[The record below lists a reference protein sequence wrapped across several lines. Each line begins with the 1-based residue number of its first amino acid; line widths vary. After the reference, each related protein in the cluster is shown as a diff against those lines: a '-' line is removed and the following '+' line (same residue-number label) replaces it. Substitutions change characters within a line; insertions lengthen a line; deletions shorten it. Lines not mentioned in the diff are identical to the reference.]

1 MREHAS
7 VTIRRKKWWITF
19 AQRRGLP
26 SASRM
31 AVSNQFPAAALLLL
45 LPLTQV
51 HAQST
56 TECSVGNEK
65 PTINENNLW
74 GAVVTTITMEPG
86 VTVTI
91 KNSSDSRWFAITGT
105 ELILTDS
112 LDYETENALLV
123 TLLCW
128 KGGIEVNSVIV
139 LVQVGNLNDNSPVF
153 KETNIT
159 VKVPE
164 DTKVNT
170 IIIPEDTVTASDA
183 DLDNVQ
189 YELTAIT
196 PEAID
201 YFNIHGINNPSIY
214 LRKTLDYDKYTFM
227 QLILYA
233 RDRTPGNPDGN
244 TATAT
249 INIDIQQADTKP
261 PWFQPCTFINADKK
275 VCISSGYI
283 GRVNISEKTTEP
295 LMLKPGPL
303 FAIDPDYTLN
313 EKIVY
318 SIVGGNKDDVFLLNS
333 DTGNITMNKAANTTD
348 VFILHVMATQ
358 ANNSLRYSFT
368 TVEIKVITK
377 SSHAP
382 YFENSR
388 YTGTVSAGLA
398 TLSLVM
404 DSKAPSIPLKIFA
417 ADDDFPNKLNP
428 QIMYNIQ
435 NSSDFTVTRDGLVL
449 TNTMLQSAVTITMLA
464 TATDEES
471 LQEANTVITVEIT
484 PSTGTTTLSTPTTT
498 TTSAAAGTGTTTPK
512 PSGSSS
518 ALPPGVTNT
527 ASTANSGPTKSTSS
541 VNTTTN
547 NAGTPGPTGKPVTGT
562 PSGSLIPPLVTTMKP
577 ATTKSSTSGV
587 SSMHPVVPSESRTTK
602 FPITGTNPGGTVQST
617 ALPSSPSGGPSPHLT
632 STPVA
637 SRSPRPSDPVSSQ
650 TSFTNSHQTG
660 TKDERANLRYTAQD
674 MAAVGATLAVCLLIT
689 LLGLG
694 FIVRKQCRHTIERL
708 VGKKRGEDLVEDLS
722 NQGYQDDKNPLWSTK
737 DNASLRSDTSENGTP
752 VVQQQSNGF
761 LPPEPAVESSIATA
775 SATIK
780 GGEETK
786 EGKDTDSDKEV
797 KSILTKDRKTA
808 DDGYKAVWFK
818 DEIDPDTKDDVV
830 VIEDQVEEEVDS
842 DEDKNEDDEED
853 EQGSQHGDPVGSF
866 ILDRAQLQATDGN
879 LKPDQDA
886 DTGDDILL

>member
-1 MREHAS
+1 MGEHAS

-19 AQRRGLP
+19 AKRRGLP

-51 HAQST
+51 LAQST

-65 PTINENNLW
+65 PTINENNLP
-74 GAVVTTITMEPG
+74 GAVVTTITMKPG

-91 KNSSDSRWFAITGT
+91 ENSSDSRWFAINGT

-112 LDYETENALLV
+112 LDYETEDTLLG

-128 KGGIEVNSVIV
+128 KGGVEVNSVTV
-139 LVQVGNLNDNSPVF
+139 VVQVGNLNDNSPVF

-159 VKVPE
+159 VEVPE

-170 IIIPEDTVTASDA
+170 IVIPEASVTASDA
-183 DLDNVQ
+183 DPDNIQ

-196 PEAID
+196 PEATD
-201 YFNIHGINNPSIY
+201 YFNIQGINNPSIY
-214 LRKTLDYDKYTFM
+214 LRKTLDYDKYKFM

-233 RDRTPGNPDGN
+233 RDREPGNPDGN

-249 INIDIQQADTKP
+249 INIDIQQTDTKP
-261 PWFQPCTFINADKK
+261 PWFQPCTFINADRK

-295 LMLKPGPL
+295 LSLKPGPL
-303 FAIDPDYTLN
+303 SAIDPDYTLN

-348 VFILHVMATQ
+348 TFILHVMATQ
-358 ANNSLRYSFT
+358 ANNALRYSFT
-368 TVEIKVITK
+368 TVEIKVIAK
-377 SSHAP
+377 SNYAP

-417 ADDDFPNKLNP
+417 ADDDFPTKLNP

-449 TNTMLQSAVTITMLA
+449 TNTMLQSATTITVLA
-464 TATDEES
+464 TAIDEES
-471 LQEANTVITVEIT
+471 LQEANTVITVEVT
-484 PSTGTTTLSTPTTT
+484 PSTGTTTLPTPTTT

-518 ALPPGVTNT
+518 ASPPGVTNT
-527 ASTANSGPTKSTSS
+527 AATANSGATKSTSS
-541 VNTTTN
+541 VNMTTN
-547 NAGTPGPTGKPVTGT
+547 SAGTPGPTGKPV
-562 PSGSLIPPLVTTMKP
+562 
-577 ATTKSSTSGV
+577 
-587 SSMHPVVPSESRTTK
+587 
-602 FPITGTNPGGTVQST
+602 
-617 ALPSSPSGGPSPHLT
+617 
-632 STPVA
+632 
-637 SRSPRPSDPVSSQ
+637 
-650 TSFTNSHQTG
+650 TG

-674 MAAVGATLAVCLLIT
+674 MAALGATLAVLLVIA
-689 LLGLG
+689 LLVLGL
-694 FIVRKQCRHTIERL
+694 IVFKHCRNKAEHM
-708 VGKKRGEDLVEDLS
+708 VGIRRSEDPVEDFS

-737 DNASLRSDTSENGTP
+737 DSESLRSDTSENGTS
-752 VVQQQSNGF
+752 VVQRQSDGF
-761 LPPEPAVESSIATA
+761 PPPEPTVESSIATA
-775 SATIK
+775 SAAIK
-780 GGEETK
+780 DEEENK

-830 VIEDQVEEEVDS
+830 VIEDQVEEEDDG
-842 DEDKNEDDEED
+842 DEDKDEED
-853 EQGSQHGDPVGSF
+853 EQGSQHGDPVVSF
-866 ILDRAQLQATDGN
+866 ILDRAQLQATNGN

>member
-1 MREHAS
+1 MGEHAS

-31 AVSNQFPAAALLLL
+31 AISNQFPAAALLLL

-74 GAVVTTITMEPG
+74 GAVVTTITMKPD

-91 KNSSDSRWFAITGT
+91 ENSSDSRWFAINGT

-112 LDYETENALLV
+112 LDYETENVLLV

-128 KGGIEVNSVIV
+128 KEGIEVNSVIV

-196 PEAID
+196 PEALD

-233 RDRTPGNPDGN
+233 RDGTPGNADGN

-318 SIVGGNKDDVFLLNS
+318 SIVSGNKDDVFLLNS

-358 ANNSLRYSFT
+358 ANNALRYSFT

-428 QIMYNIQ
+428 QITYNIQ

-449 TNTMLQSAVTITMLA
+449 TNTMLQSAATITMLA

-471 LQEANTVITVEIT
+471 LQEANTVITVEVT
-484 PSTGTTTLSTPTTT
+484 PS
-498 TTSAAAGTGTTTPK
+498 
-512 PSGSSS
+512 
-518 ALPPGVTNT
+518 
-527 ASTANSGPTKSTSS
+527 
-541 VNTTTN
+541 
-547 NAGTPGPTGKPVTGT
+547 
-562 PSGSLIPPLVTTMKP
+562 
-577 ATTKSSTSGV
+577 
-587 SSMHPVVPSESRTTK
+587 
-602 FPITGTNPGGTVQST
+602 
-617 ALPSSPSGGPSPHLT
+617 
-632 STPVA
+632 
-637 SRSPRPSDPVSSQ
+637 
-650 TSFTNSHQTG
+650 TG

-737 DNASLRSDTSENGTP
+737 DNASLRSDTSENSTP
-752 VVQQQSNGF
+752 VVKQQSNGF

-780 GGEETK
+780 GGEENK

-853 EQGSQHGDPVGSF
+853 EQGSQHGDPVVSF

>member
-91 KNSSDSRWFAITGT
+91 KNSSDSRWFAINGT

-484 PSTGTTTLSTPTTT
+484 PSTGT
-498 TTSAAAGTGTTTPK
+498 
-512 PSGSSS
+512 
-518 ALPPGVTNT
+518 
-527 ASTANSGPTKSTSS
+527 
-541 VNTTTN
+541 
-547 NAGTPGPTGKPVTGT
+547 
-562 PSGSLIPPLVTTMKP
+562 
-577 ATTKSSTSGV
+577 
-587 SSMHPVVPSESRTTK
+587 
-602 FPITGTNPGGTVQST
+602 
-617 ALPSSPSGGPSPHLT
+617 
-632 STPVA
+632 
-637 SRSPRPSDPVSSQ
+637 
-650 TSFTNSHQTG
+650 
-660 TKDERANLRYTAQD
+660 KDERANLRYTAQD

-737 DNASLRSDTSENGTP
+737 DNVSLRSDTSENGTP

-853 EQGSQHGDPVGSF
+853 EQGSQHGDPVVSF

>member
-1 MREHAS
+1 
-7 VTIRRKKWWITF
+7 
-19 AQRRGLP
+19 
-26 SASRM
+26 M
-31 AVSNQFPAAALLLL
+31 AVSNQFPAVALLLL

-51 HAQST
+51 LAQST
-56 TECSVGNEK
+56 TECSVGNEN
-65 PTINENNLW
+65 PTIDENNQL
-74 GAVVTTITMEPG
+74 GAIVTTITMQPG

-91 KNSSDSRWFAITGT
+91 ENSLDSGSFTIIGT
-105 ELILTDS
+105 ELSLTKS
-112 LDYETENALLV
+112 LDYEAENVLLV

-128 KGGIEVNSVIV
+128 KGGVEVNSVNV
-139 LVQVGNLNDNSPVF
+139 VVKVGNLNDNSPSF
-153 KETNIT
+153 EETNIT
-159 VKVPE
+159 AKVPE

-170 IIIPEDTVTASDA
+170 IIIPEKSVTASDL
-183 DLDNVQ
+183 DLDNIQ

-196 PEAID
+196 PEATD
-201 YFNIHGINNPSIY
+201 YFNIQGINNPSIY
-214 LRKTLDYDKYTFM
+214 LHKTLDYDKYKFM

-233 RDRTPGNPDGN
+233 RDRAPGSADGN

-261 PWFQPCTFINADKK
+261 PWFQPCTFLNADKK

-295 LMLKPGPL
+295 LILKPGPL
-303 FAIDPDYTLN
+303 YAIDPDYTLN

-318 SIVGGNKDDVFLLNS
+318 SIVDGNKDDVFLLDS

-348 VFILHVMATQ
+348 MFILRVMATQ
-358 ANNSLRYSFT
+358 ANNALRYSFS

-428 QIMYNIQ
+428 QITYSIQ

-449 TNTMLQSAVTITMLA
+449 TNIMLQSATTITVLA

-471 LQEANTVITVEIT
+471 LQEANTVITVEVT
-484 PSTGTTTLSTPTTT
+484 PSTGTTTLPTSTTT

-518 ALPPGVTNT
+518 ASPPGVTNT
-527 ASTANSGPTKSTSS
+527 ASTSNSGPIKSTSS
-541 VNTTTN
+541 VNMTTN
-547 NAGTPGPTGKPVTGT
+547 NAGTSGPTGKPVTGT
-562 PSGSLIPPLVTTMKP
+562 PSGSLIPPLETTTQP
-577 ATTKSSTSGV
+577 ATTKSSTSAV
-587 SSMHPVVPSESRTTK
+587 SSMHPVGSSESGITK

-617 ALPSSPSGGPSPHLT
+617 APPSSPSGGPSPPLT
-632 STPVA
+632 STLVA

-660 TKDERANLRYTAQD
+660 TKDARANLQYTAQD
-674 MAAVGATLAVCLLIT
+674 MAALGATLAVLLVIALL
-689 LLGLG
+689 LLGL
-694 FIVRKQCRHTIERL
+694 IVGKHYANTIKHL
-708 VGKKRGEDLVEDLS
+708 VGKESDKDPLEDLS
-722 NQGYQDDKNPLWSTK
+722 NQGYQDDENPVWSTK
-737 DNASLRSDTSENGTP
+737 DNESLRSDTLENGTP
-752 VVQQQSNGF
+752 VGQQPSDGF
-761 LPPEPAVESSIATA
+761 LPLEPRVESTIATA
-775 SATIK
+775 SAATK
-780 GGEETK
+780 GGEENK
-786 EGKDTDSDKEV
+786 EGKDTDSNKEV
-797 KSILTKDRKTA
+797 KSILTKDRKTV

-818 DEIDPDTKDDVV
+818 DDIDPETKDDVV
-830 VIEDQVEEEVDS
+830 VLEDQVDKEDDSDGDGDRNEEE
-842 DEDKNEDDEED
+842 EDEED
-853 EQGSQHGDPVGSF
+853 EQGSQHGDPVVSF
-866 ILDRAQLQATDGN
+866 ILERAQLQATNGN

-886 DTGDDILL
+886 DTEDDILL

>member
-1 MREHAS
+1 MGEHAS

-19 AQRRGLP
+19 AKRRGLP

-51 HAQST
+51 LAQST

-65 PTINENNLW
+65 PTINENNLP
-74 GAVVTTITMEPG
+74 GAVVTTITMKPG

-91 KNSSDSRWFAITGT
+91 ENSSDSRWFAINGT

-112 LDYETENALLV
+112 LDYETEDTLLG

-128 KGGIEVNSVIV
+128 KGGVEVNSVTV
-139 LVQVGNLNDNSPVF
+139 VVQVGNLNDNSPVF

-159 VKVPE
+159 VEVPE

-170 IIIPEDTVTASDA
+170 IVIPEASVTASDA
-183 DLDNVQ
+183 DPDNIQ

-196 PEAID
+196 PEATD
-201 YFNIHGINNPSIY
+201 YFNIQGINNPSIY
-214 LRKTLDYDKYTFM
+214 LRKTLDYDKYKFM

-233 RDRTPGNPDGN
+233 RDREPGNPDGN

-249 INIDIQQADTKP
+249 INIDIQQTDTKP
-261 PWFQPCTFINADKK
+261 PWFQPCTFINADRK

-295 LMLKPGPL
+295 LSLKPGPL
-303 FAIDPDYTLN
+303 SAIDPDYTLN

-348 VFILHVMATQ
+348 TFILHVMATQ
-358 ANNSLRYSFT
+358 ANNALRYSFT
-368 TVEIKVITK
+368 TVEIKVIAK
-377 SSHAP
+377 SNYAP

-417 ADDDFPNKLNP
+417 ADDDFPTKLNP

-449 TNTMLQSAVTITMLA
+449 TNTMLQSATTITVLA
-464 TATDEES
+464 TAIDEES
-471 LQEANTVITVEIT
+471 LQEANTVITVEVT
-484 PSTGTTTLSTPTTT
+484 PS
-498 TTSAAAGTGTTTPK
+498 
-512 PSGSSS
+512 
-518 ALPPGVTNT
+518 
-527 ASTANSGPTKSTSS
+527 
-541 VNTTTN
+541 
-547 NAGTPGPTGKPVTGT
+547 
-562 PSGSLIPPLVTTMKP
+562 
-577 ATTKSSTSGV
+577 
-587 SSMHPVVPSESRTTK
+587 
-602 FPITGTNPGGTVQST
+602 
-617 ALPSSPSGGPSPHLT
+617 
-632 STPVA
+632 
-637 SRSPRPSDPVSSQ
+637 
-650 TSFTNSHQTG
+650 TG

-674 MAAVGATLAVCLLIT
+674 MAALGATLAVLLVIA
-689 LLGLG
+689 LLVLGL
-694 FIVRKQCRHTIERL
+694 IVFKHCRNKAEHM
-708 VGKKRGEDLVEDLS
+708 VGIRRSEDPVEDFS

-737 DNASLRSDTSENGTP
+737 DSESLRSDTSENGTS
-752 VVQQQSNGF
+752 VVQRQSDGF
-761 LPPEPAVESSIATA
+761 PPPEPTVESSIATA
-775 SATIK
+775 SAAIK
-780 GGEETK
+780 DEEENK

-830 VIEDQVEEEVDS
+830 VIEDQVEEEDDG
-842 DEDKNEDDEED
+842 DEDKDEED
-853 EQGSQHGDPVGSF
+853 EQGSQHGDPVVSF
-866 ILDRAQLQATDGN
+866 ILDRAQLQATNGN

>member
-1 MREHAS
+1 MGEHAS

-26 SASRM
+26 SAFRM
-31 AVSNQFPAAALLLL
+31 AISNQFPAAALLLL

-56 TECSVGNEK
+56 TECSVGNER

-74 GAVVTTITMEPG
+74 GAVVTTITMKPD

-91 KNSSDSRWFAITGT
+91 KNSADSRWFAINGT

-112 LDYETENALLV
+112 LDYETEYALVV

-128 KGGIEVNSVIV
+128 KGGIEVNSVTV
-139 LVQVGNLNDNSPVF
+139 VVQVGNLNDNSPVF

-164 DTKVNT
+164 DTKVNM

-196 PEAID
+196 PEALD

-318 SIVGGNKDDVFLLNS
+318 SIVSGNKDDVFLLNS

-358 ANNSLRYSFT
+358 ANNALRYSFT

-388 YTGTVSAGLA
+388 YTGTVSAGLD

-428 QIMYNIQ
+428 QITYNIQ

-449 TNTMLQSAVTITMLA
+449 TNTMLQSAATITMLA

-471 LQEANTVITVEIT
+471 LQEANTVITVEVT
-484 PSTGTTTLSTPTTT
+484 PS
-498 TTSAAAGTGTTTPK
+498 
-512 PSGSSS
+512 
-518 ALPPGVTNT
+518 
-527 ASTANSGPTKSTSS
+527 
-541 VNTTTN
+541 
-547 NAGTPGPTGKPVTGT
+547 
-562 PSGSLIPPLVTTMKP
+562 
-577 ATTKSSTSGV
+577 
-587 SSMHPVVPSESRTTK
+587 
-602 FPITGTNPGGTVQST
+602 
-617 ALPSSPSGGPSPHLT
+617 
-632 STPVA
+632 
-637 SRSPRPSDPVSSQ
+637 
-650 TSFTNSHQTG
+650 TG

-674 MAAVGATLAVCLLIT
+674 MAAVGATLAACLLIT

-694 FIVRKQCRHTIERL
+694 FLVRKQCRHTIERL

-737 DNASLRSDTSENGTP
+737 DNASLRSDTSENSTP
-752 VVQQQSNGF
+752 VMKQQSNGF

-780 GGEETK
+780 GGEENK

-853 EQGSQHGDPVGSF
+853 EQGSQHGDPVVSF
-866 ILDRAQLQATDGN
+866 ILDRAQLQAMDGN

>member
-1 MREHAS
+1 
-7 VTIRRKKWWITF
+7 
-19 AQRRGLP
+19 
-26 SASRM
+26 M

-91 KNSSDSRWFAITGT
+91 KNSSDSRWFAINGT

-112 LDYETENALLV
+112 LDY
-123 TLLCW
+123 
-128 KGGIEVNSVIV
+128 
-139 LVQVGNLNDNSPVF
+139 
-153 KETNIT
+153 
-159 VKVPE
+159 E

-484 PSTGTTTLSTPTTT
+484 PSTGT
-498 TTSAAAGTGTTTPK
+498 
-512 PSGSSS
+512 
-518 ALPPGVTNT
+518 
-527 ASTANSGPTKSTSS
+527 
-541 VNTTTN
+541 
-547 NAGTPGPTGKPVTGT
+547 
-562 PSGSLIPPLVTTMKP
+562 
-577 ATTKSSTSGV
+577 
-587 SSMHPVVPSESRTTK
+587 
-602 FPITGTNPGGTVQST
+602 
-617 ALPSSPSGGPSPHLT
+617 
-632 STPVA
+632 
-637 SRSPRPSDPVSSQ
+637 
-650 TSFTNSHQTG
+650 
-660 TKDERANLRYTAQD
+660 KDERANLRYTAQD

-737 DNASLRSDTSENGTP
+737 DNVSLRSDTSENGTP

-853 EQGSQHGDPVGSF
+853 EQGSQHGDPVVSF

>member
-1 MREHAS
+1 MGEHAS
-7 VTIRRKKWWITF
+7 VTIQRKKWWITF
-19 AQRRGLP
+19 AKRRGLP

-51 HAQST
+51 LTQST
-56 TECSVGNEK
+56 TECSVGNEN
-65 PTINENNLW
+65 PTINENNLP
-74 GAVVTTITMEPG
+74 GAVVTTITMEPD

-91 KNSSDSRWFAITGT
+91 ENSSDFRWFAINGT

-112 LDYETENALLV
+112 LDYETEYALLG

-128 KGGIEVNSVIV
+128 KGGVEVNSVTVI
-139 LVQVGNLNDNSPVF
+139 VQVGNLNDNSPVF

-159 VKVPE
+159 VEVPE

-170 IIIPEDTVTASDA
+170 SVIPEASVTASDA
-183 DLDNVQ
+183 DLDNIQ
-189 YELTAIT
+189 YELTVIT
-196 PEAID
+196 PEATD
-201 YFNIHGINNPSIY
+201 YFNIQGINNPSIY
-214 LRKTLDYDKYTFM
+214 LRKTLDYDKYKFM

-233 RDRTPGNPDGN
+233 RDREPGNPDGN

-249 INIDIQQADTKP
+249 INIAIRQTDTKP

-295 LMLKPGPL
+295 LSLKPGPL
-303 FAIDPDYTLN
+303 SAIDPDYTLN

-348 VFILHVMATQ
+348 TFILHVMATQ
-358 ANNSLRYSFT
+358 ANNALRYSFT
-368 TVEIKVITK
+368 TVEIKVIAK
-377 SSHAP
+377 SNYAP

-417 ADDDFPNKLNP
+417 ADDDFPTKVNP

-449 TNTMLQSAVTITMLA
+449 TNTMLQSAATITVLA
-464 TATDEES
+464 TAIDEES
-471 LQEANTVITVEIT
+471 LQEANTVITVEVT
-484 PSTGTTTLSTPTTT
+484 PSTGTTTLPTPTTT

-518 ALPPGVTNT
+518 ASPPGVTNT
-527 ASTANSGPTKSTSS
+527 AATANSGATKSTSS
-541 VNTTTN
+541 VTTN
-547 NAGTPGPTGKPVTGT
+547 SAGTPGPTGKPVTGT

-577 ATTKSSTSGV
+577 ATTKSSTSAV
-587 SSMHPVVPSESRTTK
+587 SNMHPVGPSESRTTK

-617 ALPSSPSGGPSPHLT
+617 ALPSSPSGGLSPHLT
-632 STPVA
+632 STAVA

-660 TKDERANLRYTAQD
+660 TKDERANLSYTAQD
-674 MAAVGATLAVCLLIT
+674 MAALGATLAVLLVIA
-689 LLGLG
+689 LLVLGL
-694 FIVRKQCRHTIERL
+694 IVFKQYRNRAEHMLGIR
-708 VGKKRGEDLVEDLS
+708 RSEDPVEDFS
-722 NQGYQDDKNPLWSTK
+722 NQGYQDDENPLWSTK
-737 DNASLRSDTSENGTP
+737 DNESLRSDTSENGTP
-752 VVQQQSNGF
+752 VVQRQSDGF
-761 LPPEPAVESSIATA
+761 PPPEPTVESSIATA
-775 SATIK
+775 SAAIK
-780 GGEETK
+780 DEEENK

-830 VIEDQVEEEVDS
+830 VIEDQVEEEDDS
-842 DEDKNEDDEED
+842 DEDKDEED
-853 EQGSQHGDPVGSF
+853 EQGSQHGDPVVSF
-866 ILDRAQLQATDGN
+866 ILDRAQLQATNGN

>member
-1 MREHAS
+1 
-7 VTIRRKKWWITF
+7 
-19 AQRRGLP
+19 
-26 SASRM
+26 M
-31 AVSNQFPAAALLLL
+31 AVSNQLPAAALLLL

-51 HAQST
+51 LAQST
-56 TECSVGNEK
+56 TECSVANEK
-65 PTINENNLW
+65 PTINENNLP
-74 GAVVTTITMEPG
+74 GAVVTTITMKPG
-86 VTVTI
+86 ITVTI
-91 KNSSDSRWFAITGT
+91 ENSSDFRWFAINGT
-105 ELILTDS
+105 ELILTSS
-112 LDYETENALLV
+112 LDYETYDALLV
-123 TLLCW
+123 ILLCW
-128 KGGIEVNSVIV
+128 QSGAKVNSLTV

-153 KETNIT
+153 TETNIT

-170 IIIPEDTVTASDA
+170 TIIPEKSVTASDA
-183 DLDNVQ
+183 DLDSIQ

-196 PEAID
+196 PEATD
-201 YFNIHGINNPSIY
+201 YFNIQGINNPSIY
-214 LRKTLDYDKYTFM
+214 LRKTLDYEKYKFM

-233 RDRTPGNPDGN
+233 RDSAPGNPDGN

-283 GRVNISEKTTEP
+283 GRVNISETTTES
-295 LMLKPGPL
+295 LTLKPGPL
-303 FAIDPDYTLN
+303 YAIDPDYTFN
-313 EKIVY
+313 EKIAY
-318 SIVGGNKDDVFLLNS
+318 SIVDGNKDDVFLLNS

-348 VFILHVMATQ
+348 TFILHVMATQ
-358 ANNSLRYSFT
+358 ANNALRYSFT
-368 TVEIKVITK
+368 TVEIKVIAK
-377 SSHAP
+377 SSFAP

-398 TLSLVM
+398 TLSMVM

-435 NSSDFTVTRDGLVL
+435 NSSDFIVTRDGLVL
-449 TNTMLQSAVTITMLA
+449 TNTMLQSAATITVLA

-471 LQEANTVITVEIT
+471 LQEANTVITVEVT
-484 PSTGTTTLSTPTTT
+484 PSTGTTTLPTPTT
-498 TTSAAAGTGTTTPK
+498 TTSAAPGTGTTTPK

-518 ALPPGVTNT
+518 ASPPGVTNM

-541 VNTTTN
+541 VNMTTN
-547 NAGTPGPTGKPVTGT
+547 NAGTSGPTGKPVTGT
-562 PSGSLIPPLVTTMKP
+562 PSGSLIPPLVTTTKP
-577 ATTKSSTSGV
+577 ATTKSSTSAV
-587 SSMHPVVPSESRTTK
+587 SSMNPVGPSESRTTK

-617 ALPSSPSGGPSPHLT
+617 ALPSSPSGGPSPHPT

-637 SRSPRPSDPVSSQ
+637 SRSPRPSDPVSPQ

-660 TKDERANLRYTAQD
+660 TKEARANLQYTAKQ
-674 MAAVGATLAVCLLIT
+674 MAALGAPLAVLLVISLL
-689 LLGLG
+689 LLGWIAYKNYG
-694 FIVRKQCRHTIERL
+694 NRVKCL
-708 VGKKRGEDLVEDLS
+708 VGKKSGKDPFENLS
-722 NQGYQDDKNPLWSTK
+722 NQGYQDDENPAWSTK
-737 DNASLRSDTSENGTP
+737 DNESLRSGTSENGTP
-752 VVQQQSNGF
+752 VLQLQSDGF
-761 LPPEPAVESSIATA
+761 PPPEPTVESSIATT
-775 SATIK
+775 SAAVK
-780 GGEETK
+780 GGEEDK

-818 DEIDPDTKDDVV
+818 DDIDPDTKDDVV
-830 VIEDQVEEEVDS
+830 VIEDQAEEEDDS
-842 DEDKNEDDEED
+842 DGDKNEED
-853 EQGSQHGDPVGSF
+853 EQDSQHGDPLVSF
-866 ILDRAQLQATDGN
+866 ILERAQLQTDGN

>member
-562 PSGSLIPPLVTTMKP
+562 
-577 ATTKSSTSGV
+577 
-587 SSMHPVVPSESRTTK
+587 
-602 FPITGTNPGGTVQST
+602 
-617 ALPSSPSGGPSPHLT
+617 
-632 STPVA
+632 
-637 SRSPRPSDPVSSQ
+637 
-650 TSFTNSHQTG
+650 
-660 TKDERANLRYTAQD
+660 KDERANLRYTAQD

>member
-1 MREHAS
+1 
-7 VTIRRKKWWITF
+7 
-19 AQRRGLP
+19 
-26 SASRM
+26 M

-51 HAQST
+51 LAQST

-65 PTINENNLW
+65 PTINENNLR
-74 GAVVTTITMEPG
+74 GTVVTTITMEPG

-91 KNSSDSRWFAITGT
+91 ENSSDSIWFAINGT

-128 KGGIEVNSVIV
+128 KGGVEINSVIV
-139 LVQVGNLNDNSPVF
+139 VVQVGNLNDNSPVF

-159 VKVPE
+159 VKIPE

-170 IIIPEDTVTASDA
+170 IVIPEERATASDA

-196 PEAID
+196 PEATD
-201 YFNIHGINNPSIY
+201 YFNIQGINNPSIY
-214 LRKTLDYDKYTFM
+214 LRKTLDYDKYKLM

-233 RDRTPGNPDGN
+233 RDRAPGNPDGN

-261 PWFQPCTFINADKK
+261 PWFQPCTFINTDKK

-295 LMLKPGPL
+295 LILKPGPL
-303 FAIDPDYTLN
+303 SAIDPDYTLN

-333 DTGNITMNKAANTTD
+333 DTGNITMNKAANTTET
-348 VFILHVMATQ
+348 FILHVMATQ
-358 ANNSLRYSFT
+358 ANNALRYSFT
-368 TVEIKVITK
+368 TVEIKVIAK

-449 TNTMLQSAVTITMLA
+449 TNTMLQSAATITVLA

-471 LQEANTVITVEIT
+471 LQEANTVITVEVT
-484 PSTGTTTLSTPTTT
+484 PSTGTTTLPTPT

-518 ALPPGVTNT
+518 ASPPGVTNT

-541 VNTTTN
+541 VNMTTN

-562 PSGSLIPPLVTTMKP
+562 PSGSLIPPLVTTTKP
-577 ATTKSSTSGV
+577 ATTESSTSAI
-587 SSMHPVVPSESRTTK
+587 SSMHPVGPSESRTTK

-637 SRSPRPSDPVSSQ
+637 SRSPRPSDPVSSH

-674 MAAVGATLAVCLLIT
+674 MAAVGATLAVFLVIALL
-689 LLGLG
+689 LLGL
-694 FIVRKQCRHTIERL
+694 IVYKHYRNTIEHM
-708 VGKKRGEDLVEDLS
+708 VGKKRGEDPVEDLS

-737 DNASLRSDTSENGTP
+737 DNESLRSDTSENGTP
-752 VVQQQSNGF
+752 VVQQQSDGF
-761 LPPEPAVESSIATA
+761 PPPEPTVESSIATA
-775 SATIK
+775 SAAIK
-780 GGEETK
+780 DGEENK

-830 VIEDQVEEEVDS
+830 VIEDQVEEEDDS
-842 DEDKNEDDEED
+842 DGDKNEEDEED
-853 EQGSQHGDPVGSF
+853 EQGSQHGDPVVSF
-866 ILDRAQLQATDGN
+866 ILGRAQLQATDGN
-879 LKPDQDA
+879 LKPDPDA

>member
-1 MREHAS
+1 MGEHAS

-26 SASRM
+26 SAFRM
-31 AVSNQFPAAALLLL
+31 AISNQFPAAALLLL

-56 TECSVGNEK
+56 TECSVGNER

-74 GAVVTTITMEPG
+74 GAVVTTITMKPD

-91 KNSSDSRWFAITGT
+91 KNSADSRWFAINGT

-112 LDYETENALLV
+112 LDYETEYALVV

-128 KGGIEVNSVIV
+128 KGGIEVNSVTV
-139 LVQVGNLNDNSPVF
+139 VVQVGNLNDNSPVF

-164 DTKVNT
+164 DTKVNM

-196 PEAID
+196 PEALD

-318 SIVGGNKDDVFLLNS
+318 SIVSGNKDDVFLLNS

-358 ANNSLRYSFT
+358 ANNALRYSFT

-388 YTGTVSAGLA
+388 YTGTVSAGLD

-428 QIMYNIQ
+428 QITYNIQ

-449 TNTMLQSAVTITMLA
+449 TNTMLQSAATITMLA

-471 LQEANTVITVEIT
+471 LQEANTVITVEVT
-484 PSTGTTTLSTPTTT
+484 PSTGTTTLPTPTTT

-518 ALPPGVTNT
+518 ALPPGVTNM

-541 VNTTTN
+541 VNMTTN
-547 NAGTPGPTGKPVTGT
+547 NAGTPGPTGKPV
-562 PSGSLIPPLVTTMKP
+562 
-577 ATTKSSTSGV
+577 
-587 SSMHPVVPSESRTTK
+587 
-602 FPITGTNPGGTVQST
+602 
-617 ALPSSPSGGPSPHLT
+617 
-632 STPVA
+632 
-637 SRSPRPSDPVSSQ
+637 
-650 TSFTNSHQTG
+650 TG

-674 MAAVGATLAVCLLIT
+674 MAAVGATLAACLLIT

-694 FIVRKQCRHTIERL
+694 FLVRKQCRHTIERL

-737 DNASLRSDTSENGTP
+737 DNASLRSDTSENSTP
-752 VVQQQSNGF
+752 VMKQQSNGF

-780 GGEETK
+780 GGEENK

-853 EQGSQHGDPVGSF
+853 EQGSQHGDPVVSF
-866 ILDRAQLQATDGN
+866 ILDRAQLQAMDGN

>member
-484 PSTGTTTLSTPTTT
+484 PSTGT
-498 TTSAAAGTGTTTPK
+498 
-512 PSGSSS
+512 
-518 ALPPGVTNT
+518 
-527 ASTANSGPTKSTSS
+527 
-541 VNTTTN
+541 
-547 NAGTPGPTGKPVTGT
+547 
-562 PSGSLIPPLVTTMKP
+562 
-577 ATTKSSTSGV
+577 
-587 SSMHPVVPSESRTTK
+587 
-602 FPITGTNPGGTVQST
+602 
-617 ALPSSPSGGPSPHLT
+617 
-632 STPVA
+632 
-637 SRSPRPSDPVSSQ
+637 
-650 TSFTNSHQTG
+650 
-660 TKDERANLRYTAQD
+660 KDERANLRYTAQD